1 LKLHGM
7 RHNGRFMF
15 RPIDNTAE
23 TGDPPGDRAMIQE
36 KTPYGFLEITDWGR
50 MPYETALTRQND
62 MVKDRINDTTPD
74 RLILVEHP
82 PVVTLGRSAGKTDL
96 CITEKDYRKRG
107 IRLADVDRGGKA
119 TYHGPG
125 QLVAY
130 PILKLKQRDLHR
142 FVRQLLAVVSTVLNA
157 YELEPELKNGNP
169 GIWVDSAKIASIGM
183 AVRKWVSY
191 HGVSL
196 NVNMDLTP
204 FQWIVPCGHPNENIT
219 SIKRLLGRSVDM
231 ETVKKRF
238 IEAFVDIF
246 DYNKY

>member
-1 LKLHGM
+1 M
-7 RHNGRFMF
+7 
-15 RPIDNTAE
+15 
-23 TGDPPGDRAMIQE
+23 
-36 KTPYGFLEITDWGR
+36 
-50 MPYETALTRQND
+50 
-62 MVKDRINDTTPD
+62 
-74 RLILVEHP
+74 
-82 PVVTLGRSAGKTDL
+82 VTLGRSAGKTDL
-96 CITEKDYRKRG
+96 CITENDYRKRG
-107 IRLADVDRGGKA
+107 ITLADVDRGGKA

-125 QLVAY
+125 QLIAY